1 MNYSKEDETEQLI
14 SNEWSMVIECLNYV
28 VITPAVAGA
37 GIVANIVNILVYS
50 KHGLKESSNINF
62 FVLSINDVGCLV
74 TAIMFGIFIN
84 PLLTGMKDLPLDP
97 LAVGYIVAVYITT
110 ERCLCVMSPLKVR
123 QILSPVRTVITLSLL
138 YVTMTLI
145 HFIRFYMGNLFLT
158 YYTDRALNRT
168 VLSVG
173 VNVKNSMADVISGTA
188 NTVAFFIPFITSI
201 LATLLLTLEL
211 QQKSK
216 WRKAVGASGVSNATT
231 LSRRDQ
237 SVSKAIVLLSTVL
250 IVSYIPNTVNCIIP
264 TLLEGFK
271 LYGRYNNLYV
281 VMWSLAFVFESINS
295 STSFI
300 IYYSMSTKYRQ
311 TFDSMFRRCRRKNRN
326 LPSLN
331 EGILSTLTQK
341 Y

>member
-1 MNYSKEDETEQLI
+1 
-14 SNEWSMVIECLNYV
+14 
-28 VITPAVAGA
+28 
-37 GIVANIVNILVYS
+37 
-50 KHGLKESSNINF
+50 
-62 FVLSINDVGCLV
+62 
-74 TAIMFGIFIN
+74 
-84 PLLTGMKDLPLDP
+84 
-97 LAVGYIVAVYITT
+97 
-110 ERCLCVMSPLKVR
+110 MSPLKVR

-138 YVTMTLI
+138 YVAMTLI

-158 YYTDRALNRT
+158 YYTDRALNKT

-173 VNVKNSMADVISGTA
+173 VNVKYSMADVISGTA

-216 WRKAVGASGVSNATT
+216 WRKAFGASGVSNATT

-237 SVSKAIVLLSTVL
+237 SVSKTIVLLSTVL

-264 TLLEGFK
+264 TLLDGFK
-271 LYGRYNNLYV
+271 LYGRYNNVYV

-311 TFDSMFRRCRRKNRN
+311 TFDSMFRRCRRKSRN
-326 LPSLN
+326 LPSLR

-341 Y
+341 V